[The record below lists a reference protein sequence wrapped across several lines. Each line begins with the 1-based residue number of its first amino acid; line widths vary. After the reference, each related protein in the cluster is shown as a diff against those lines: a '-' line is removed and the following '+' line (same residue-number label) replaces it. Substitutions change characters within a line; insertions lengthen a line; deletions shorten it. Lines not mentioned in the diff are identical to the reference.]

1 VLTESLYQMD
11 PDKAQGLL
19 IILLF
24 SIF

>member
-1 VLTESLYQMD
+1 LTESLYQMD